1 MFCTANVL
9 VSSPAKGSEYESIRN
24 RSYTCEFANSRVLR
38 WAHALP
44 GWTRLL
50 PGIALL
56 LMISQIKVEG
66 HRWQMYPAYL
76 VTAWLFLSSI
86 WPRTAEL
93 GMWTGVAGLGCL
105 LGAATMGTILPVFE
119 FPTPRGPFVIGTVSR
134 HLVDMNREETQGDRP
149 GAHRE
154 LMVQIWYPAER
165 RGPGEAYRLRRKP
178 PFKKEHLALVRTH
191 AAAGVPL
198 ARTPPRFP
206 VLIFS
211 PGWNGCRNQNTFQ
224 IEELV
229 SHGFVV
235 VGLDHPY
242 SSAVTTFP
250 DGKTVQSTLADHWMD
265 FSSDEAFEA
274 SLRTYDTQRTSQLQ
288 IRTAD
293 VRFVLDELERLDQ
306 YDAAGLLTGRLDTA
320 RVGIFG
326 HSFGGAVAAEACL
339 LDSRFRAG
347 IALDSVLYG
356 ESAKEGVA
364 QPFLFMNSDSPDPTE
379 SELTS
384 SSGPRRRYL
393 TITSKNLRNKRKSL
407 AKHGGYWISIQG
419 AYHMNFCDSPL
430 YSKIK
435 RLTGAGPI
443 DVARA
448 MRIINDYT
456 IAFFSQYLLMQPQGL
471 LEGPSS
477 QYPEVHFEVW
487 QPLPK

>member
-1 MFCTANVL
+1 MRVFEIALIL
-9 VSSPAKGSEYESIRN
+9 VNLLILACCASAR
-24 RSYTCEFANSRVLR
+24 
-38 WAHALP
+38 ALP

-86 WPRTAEL
+86 WPRMAEL
-93 GMWTGVAGLGCL
+93 GMWTGVAGLSCL

-119 FPTPRGPFVIGTVSR
+119 FPTPRGPLAIGTVSR

-149 GAHRE
+149 GTHRE

-165 RGPGEAYRLRRKP
+165 RGPGEAYRLRREL

-191 AAAGVPL
+191 AAAGAPL
-198 ARTPPRFP
+198 ARTLPRFP

-211 PGWNGCRNQNTFQ
+211 PCWNGCRNQNTFQ
-224 IEELV
+224 VEELV

-250 DGKTVQSTLADHWMD
+250 DGRTVRSTLADHCMD

-274 SLRTYDTQRTSQLQ
+274 SLRTDGTQLQ

-306 YDAAGLLTGRLDTA
+306 YDATGLLTGRLDTA

-326 HSFGGAVAAEACL
+326 HSFGGAVAAEACR

-347 IALDSVLYG
+347 IDLDSVLYG
-356 ESAKEGVA
+356 ESATEGVA
-364 QPFLFMNSDSPDPTE
+364 QPFLFMNCDSPVPME
-379 SELTS
+379 SELAS

-393 TITSKNLRNKRKSL
+393 TITAENLRNKRKSL
-407 AKHGGYWISIQG
+407 ATHGGYWISIQG
-419 AYHMNFCDSPL
+419 IQHMNFCDTPL
-430 YSKIK
+430 YATIK

-456 IAFFSQYLLMQPQGL
+456 IAFFCQYLMMQPQGL
-471 LEGPSS
+471 LEGPSP
-477 QYPEVHFEVW
+477 QYPEVHFEAW